1 MDIPNNPFSLT
12 GRRILV
18 TGASSG
24 IGRQTAIACADMGAQ
39 LLITGRNAERLADTL
54 HMLAGEGHQSF
65 AADLT
70 CAEDLTTLAANTEL
84 LHGVVHAA
92 GISKLVPLRMVTLA
106 HLEETLSANTLAPI
120 MLTKTLVAK
129 KRIAAGGSIVF
140 VSALASHTG
149 AMASTAYAA
158 SKGAIMSATRVMARE
173 LVKNGIRANCIS
185 PGFVR
190 TPLLEGLTER
200 GAQLNALIDI
210 APLGLGEPE
219 DVANAAVFFLSAAS
233 RWISNT
239 HFIVDGGLTTSMD
252 IFA

>member
-1 MDIPNNPFSLT
+1 MDESSDVFSLA
-12 GRRILV
+12 GKRILI

-39 LLITGRNAERLADTL
+39 VLITGRNAERLTDTL
-54 HMLAGEGHQSF
+54 SLLKGEGHQCF

-70 CAEDLTTLAANTEL
+70 SADDLEALVANIETLD
-84 LHGVVHAA
+84 GVVHAA
-92 GISKLVPLRMVTLA
+92 GISKLVPLRMVTPA
-106 HLEETLSANTLAPI
+106 HLQETLSTNTFAPI
-120 MLTKTLVAK
+120 MLTKALVAK
-129 KRIAAGGSIVF
+129 KRIAKGGSIVF

-158 SKGAIMSATRVMARE
+158 SKGGIMSATRVAARE
-173 LVKNGIRANCIS
+173 LAKNGIRVNCIC

-200 GAQLNALIDI
+200 GAQLNALINI

-219 DVANAAVFFLSAAS
+219 DIANATVFFLSDAS

-239 HFIVDGGLTTSMD
+239 HFIIDGGLTTSMD

>member
-1 MDIPNNPFSLT
+1 MDESTDVFSLA
-12 GRRILV
+12 GKRILI

-24 IGRQTAIACADMGAQ
+24 IGRQTAIACTEMGAQ
-39 LLITGRNAERLADTL
+39 VLITGRNVERLADTL
-54 HMLAGEGHQSF
+54 RMLKGEGHQSF

-70 CAEDLTTLAANTEL
+70 RAEDLATLVASTDT

-92 GISKLVPLRMVTLA
+92 GISKLVPLRMVTQA
-106 HLEETLSANTLAPI
+106 HLEETLSTNTLAPI

-158 SKGAIMSATRVMARE
+158 SKGAIMSATRVAAHE
-173 LVKNGIRANCIS
+173 LAKSGIRANCIS

-190 TPLLEGLTER
+190 TPLLEGLAER
-200 GAQLNALIDI
+200 GAQLSSLIDI

-219 DVANAAVFFLSAAS
+219 DVANATVFFLSEAS

>member
-1 MDIPNNPFSLT
+1 MDESSDVFSLA
-12 GRRILV
+12 GKRILI

-24 IGRQTAIACADMGAQ
+24 IGRQTAIACADMGGKV
-39 LLITGRNAERLADTL
+39 LITGRNAERLKDTL
-54 HMLAGEGHQSF
+54 SMLKGEGHQCF

-70 CAEDLTTLAANTEL
+70 STEDLDALVANIEI

-92 GISKLVPLRMVTLA
+92 GISKLVPLRMVTPA
-106 HLEETLSANTLAPI
+106 HLQETLSTNTLAPI
-120 MLTKTLVAK
+120 MLTKALVAK
-129 KRIAAGGSIVF
+129 KRIAKSGSIVF

-158 SKGAIMSATRVMARE
+158 SKGAIMSATRVAARE
-173 LVKNGIRANCIS
+173 LAKSGIRVNCIC

-200 GAQLNALIDI
+200 GAQLNALINI

-219 DVANAAVFFLSAAS
+219 DLANTAVFFLSDAS

-239 HFIVDGGLTTSMD
+239 HFIIDGGLTTSMD